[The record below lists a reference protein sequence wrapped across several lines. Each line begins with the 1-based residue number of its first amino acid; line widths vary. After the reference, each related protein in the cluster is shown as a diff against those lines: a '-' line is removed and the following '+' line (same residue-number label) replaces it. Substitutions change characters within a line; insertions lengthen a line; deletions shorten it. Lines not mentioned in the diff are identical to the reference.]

1 MPNECGTPLKSET
14 GREGFALVAA
24 LWLSGLIAVM
34 AAGFAI
40 SVRINILNH
49 AVSLHSTQ
57 QEAVA
62 DGLTRLIAFRLA
74 AEPAAVPLDPGSPSR
89 CRWDESTFAEIYVQD
104 QSGLVD
110 INASSI
116 DLIQRL
122 VEGAGAA
129 PALAEKIANAIGEFR
144 DVDTVDIS
152 GSPEPQ
158 TYPGVDFGPKNSV
171 FEAIEELDQIP
182 GMTEPL
188 YRDLL
193 PHVTVH
199 SLQAG
204 FDPGVMSP
212 ALKSV
217 LGFSRSGEPPASLA
231 GFLHVSAKRTYGI
244 DVRVV
249 TRAGSRFRRTAV
261 VTLERLPERPFFIN
275 TWQRGGDFEMG
286 QPPNEPCYA
295 LGATN

>member
-1 MPNECGTPLKSET
+1 MSNECEHSPKSET

-40 SVRINILNH
+40 SVRMNILSN
-49 AVSLHSTQ
+49 AASLHGLQ

-62 DGLTRLIAFRLA
+62 DGLTRLTAFRLA
-74 AEPAAVPLDPGSPSR
+74 AEPETFSLEPGSPLR
-89 CRWDESTFAEIYVQD
+89 CRWNETTFAEIYIQD
-104 QSGLVD
+104 QSGLID

-122 VEGAGAA
+122 VEDAGAA
-129 PALAEKIANAIGEFR
+129 PALAEKIADAIGDFR
-144 DVDTVDIS
+144 DVDSVDKS
-152 GSPEPQ
+152 GAAELV
-158 TYPGVDFGPKNSV
+158 TYPGVNFGPKNSA

-182 GMTEPL
+182 GITEPL
-188 YRDLL
+188 YRALL
-193 PHVTVH
+193 PHVTVF

-204 FDPGVMSP
+204 FDPAVMSP
-212 ALKSV
+212 ALKSI
-217 LGFSRSGEPPASLA
+217 LGFSPSGEPPTRLA
-231 GFLHVSAKRTYGI
+231 GFLYVSAKRAYGI
-244 DVRVV
+244 DVRVA
-249 TRAGSRFRRTAV
+249 TGAGSRFRRMSVA
-261 VTLERLPERPFFIN
+261 TLERLPDRPFFIN

-286 QPPNEPCYA
+286 RAPDDPCFE